1 MNKTI
6 KSIALLK
13 VIYEKDKDYI
23 DLFIPFIASLISK
36 LDYKSIEVESVCTDF
51 EKEFGLIIPYH
62 PMQTILK
69 RAKKKELIK
78 IENGAYSAAKT
89 LF

>member
-36 LDYKSIEVESVCTDF
+36 LDYKSIEVENVCTDF
-51 EKEFGLIIPYH
+51 EKEFGLIQCDGPR
-62 PMQTILK
+62 K
-69 RAKKKELIK
+69 
-78 IENGAYSAAKT
+78 
-89 LF
+89 